1 MRKIFLI
8 FLTIFLVACSNEEEI
23 SKEESVQSQAES
35 PDLKTIRDFLLE
47 KLRGQN
53 LVRNYSTD
61 GANTKIIFENGGYF
75 TGDYFG
81 KKEDDGFDGKLSD
94 TAAIFYHAEEIH
106 SSKFEGV
113 FEISKMIDDYT
124 YEMKLKDFKITSEVG
139 PHDDIFYNVDFALGI
154 NPDGKYLLYRPGTMI
169 KDLDQKDE
177 RLIEIAKNG
186 EENREKTVGFI
197 IYNQTDKE
205 VFAQNQ

>member
-8 FLTIFLVACSNEEEI
+8 FLAIFLVACSNEEEI
-23 SKEESVQSQAES
+23 SKEKSVQNEVES
-35 PDLKTIRDFLLE
+35 PDFETIRNFLLE
-47 KLRGQN
+47 KLKGQI

-61 GANTKIIFENGGYF
+61 GANTKIVFENGGYF

-113 FEISKMIDDYT
+113 FEITNMIDEYT

-139 PHDDIFYNVDFALGI
+139 PHDDIYYNVDFALGMK
-154 NPDGKYLLYRPGTMI
+154 PDSKYLLYRPGTMI
-169 KDLDQKDE
+169 KDLDQRDE

>member
-8 FLTIFLVACSNEEEI
+8 FLAIFLVACSNEEEI

-113 FEISKMIDDYT
+113 FEITNMIDEYT

-139 PHDDIFYNVDFALGI
+139 PHDDIYYNVDFALGMK
-154 NPDGKYLLYRPGTMI
+154 PDSKYLLYRPGTMI
-169 KDLDQKDE
+169 KDLDQRDE

-205 VFAQNQ
+205 IFAQNQ

>member
-1 MRKIFLI
+1 MRKIFWI
-8 FLTIFLVACSNEEEI
+8 FLAIFLVSCSNEEVKT
-23 SKEESVQSQAES
+23 KEKSVQSEVEG
-35 PDLKTIRDFLLE
+35 PDFETIRDFLLE
-47 KLRGQN
+47 KLKGQN

-61 GANTKIIFENGGYF
+61 GANTKIVFENGGYF

-106 SSKFEGV
+106 SSKFEGT
-113 FEISKMIDDYT
+113 FEITKMIDEYK
-124 YEMKLKDFKITSEVG
+124 YEMKLKDFKITSQVG
-139 PHDDIFYNVDFALGI
+139 PHDDIYYNVDFALGL
-154 NPDGKYLLYRPGTMI
+154 NPDGKYLLYRPGTLI
-169 KDLDQKDE
+169 KDLDQEDP